1 MLKIVNSTCR
11 IDRLALHFIG
21 FVFANNRSLRFLGA
35 LTSVGALFFIFR
47 LVNTVKKCYN
57 YICEKQ
63 LSEYVYFKYLQ
74 GKLNTFFCVTQ
85 SYKIYDVKIVN
96 SIL

>member
-35 LTSVGALFFIFR
+35 LTSVGALF
-47 LVNTVKKCYN
+47 L
-57 YICEKQ
+57 
-63 LSEYVYFKYLQ
+63 
-74 GKLNTFFCVTQ
+74 FFG
-85 SYKIYDVKIVN
+85 
-96 SIL
+96 L